1 MKKILLFALAL
12 GLAVCAS
19 EAREIKTFRGTR
31 AVQSDVNPCAGAT
44 TRVCGTIVIED
55 GKNDSGDEVKVT
67 IKRYG
72 ADGTVTSVESFT
84 STDYL
89 SPSEEK
95 AKILENFYDCPP
107 NATITIE

>member
-1 MKKILLFALAL
+1 M
-12 GLAVCAS
+12 
-19 EAREIKTFRGTR
+19 
-31 AVQSDVNPCAGAT
+31 
-44 TRVCGTIVIED
+44 
-55 GKNDSGDEVKVT
+55 T